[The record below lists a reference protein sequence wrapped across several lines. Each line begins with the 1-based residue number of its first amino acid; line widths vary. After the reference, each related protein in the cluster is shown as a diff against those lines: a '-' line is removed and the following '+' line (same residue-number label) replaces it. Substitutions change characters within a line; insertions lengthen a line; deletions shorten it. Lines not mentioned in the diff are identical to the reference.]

1 MKVILQRQV
10 DNLGVPGDVVD
21 VADGYARNY
30 LIPRGMAAQ
39 ATKGGVRHAGRLRAR
54 HTERVQKV
62 VAEAQV
68 LAERLSASPVRIPAR
83 AGGDGRLFG
92 SITGAD
98 VAGALEQASGVE
110 IDRKQVRLDDPIRS
124 VGTHEVLVHLHP
136 EVNATVTVDVVPQ

>member
-1 MKVILQRQV
+1 M
-10 DNLGVPGDVVD
+10 
-21 VADGYARNY
+21 
-30 LIPRGMAAQ
+30 
-39 ATKGGVRHAGRLRAR
+39 
-54 HTERVQKV
+54 
-62 VAEAQV
+62 

-83 AGGDGRLFG
+83 AGEDGRLFG

-98 VAGALEQASGVE
+98 VAGALEEASGVE